1 MPDSSH
7 SAESQPTNMKD
18 CSLVS
23 LTTDILAGSGAL
35 ARSGTIEGVA
45 LSDPGHRAGEDIFG
59 MGARQPSPSFRD
71 KLLGTITNNIGSNSL
86 AELDV
91 EEACGI
97 TPPTET
103 IAVEASV
110 QRSPD
115 DLYGPWMQLPNH
127 RCRNGYSRKDLG
139 YVNTDTTDRFVE
151 SGSFFATLAN
161 VSDLVGHEEEST
173 PKNHDRRMYSMS
185 TSNETILAGNV
196 RSPGNGNRF
205 HGVFIG
211 DASGG
216 DVVAQNSKGSSLLK
230 GQLAEKS
237 RKDIEGSR
245 VPQEVPVRVASQG
258 RVVAAKSSLNGR
270 KMWLFSSNPT
280 LAVGLSNLME
290 DLTNAE
296 ELESSKL
303 GASSSDGVGDGDGVS
318 WVQNSTFVHAP
329 ATEMQD

>member
-1 MPDSSH
+1 MLAADGLVEGNPGVRPPD
-7 SAESQPTNMKD
+7 NGI
-18 CSLVS
+18 

-245 VPQEVPVRVASQG
+245 VPQEVPVLD
-258 RVVAAKSSLNGR
+258 SSFSLTSRAVKGKKKR
-270 KMWLFSSNPT
+270 DVQHSSNPT